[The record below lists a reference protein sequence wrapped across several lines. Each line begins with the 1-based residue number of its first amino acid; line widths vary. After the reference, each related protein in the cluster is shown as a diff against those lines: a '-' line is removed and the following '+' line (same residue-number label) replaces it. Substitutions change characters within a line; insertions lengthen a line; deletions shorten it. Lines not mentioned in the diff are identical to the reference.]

1 MKFGMK
7 FGAKKLVRGIEDNTI
22 LTPQQKMF
30 LRSFAGSELS
40 EIFRLS
46 GGTALSAFY
55 LEHRLSDN
63 LNFLSF
69 KKFPFYM
76 IGSFLNKLEFVD
88 KVHLAR
94 MYEKNIFTIRLSDSS
109 ILRAEFT
116 YYPLK
121 NIENTNVLD
130 ALQIDSFNDIVAN
143 KLCAIA
149 DRNDAKDYADVYCAV
164 KDQPDALLELLLF
177 TEKKCELGGIRD
189 ILKSRLL
196 QVPEGV
202 EKLSMKT
209 EVNSLELEEFFTTF
223 VRKNIKKIVESRV

>member
-1 MKFGMK
+1 MK
-7 FGAKKLVRGIEDNTI
+7 FGAKKPVSGIENNMI
-22 LTPQQKMF
+22 LSPRQKDF
-30 LRSFAGSELS
+30 LRFFAGSELS

-55 LEHRLSDN
+55 LEHRVSDN
-63 LNFLSF
+63 LSFFSF
-69 KKFPFYM
+69 KKVPFYM
-76 IGSFLNKLEFVD
+76 IGSFLNSLEFVD

-94 MYEKNIFTIRLSDSS
+94 MYEKNIFTIRLNDGS

-121 NIENTNVLD
+121 NIESTNILD

-164 KDQPDALLELLLF
+164 KDQPDILLELLVF
-177 TEKKCELGGIRD
+177 TEKKCEVGGIRD
-189 ILKSRLL
+189 ILRSRLL

-202 EKLSMKT
+202 EKLSMKI

-223 VRKNIKKIVESRV
+223 VRKNVKKIVESRV

>member
-1 MKFGMK
+1 MK
-7 FGAKKLVRGIEDNTI
+7 FGAKKPVRGIEDNTI
-22 LTPQQKMF
+22 LTPQQKDF
-30 LRSFAGSELS
+30 LRFFAGSELS

-55 LEHRLSDN
+55 IEHRLSDN

-69 KKFPFYM
+69 KKVPFYM
-76 IGSFLNKLEFVD
+76 IGSFLNGLEFVD

-109 ILRAEFT
+109 ILRTEFT

-121 NIENTNVLD
+121 NIETTNILE

-149 DRNDAKDYADVYCAV
+149 DRNDAKDYADVYCSV
-164 KDQPDALLELLLF
+164 KDQPDALLELLVF

-209 EVNSLELEEFFTTF
+209 EINSLELEEFFTTF